1 LASHSKNSLN
11 HDPFLKAMIALGYSD
26 SQRDHILIQLQKA
39 GLWENSSGSSMLCTV
54 TKDLGEYSSTI
65 STLLIQDFG
74 LSPLVAHQ
82 TRAALQYMPNEP
94 RSIDGHRRPSRTP
107 ERPKED
113 VEGLFNAEPSMNDPV
128 VSSSFPNRTFI
139 SLEQRYKAT
148 IVSTSAQ
155 QRDQLTYSLALDEFP
170 VLQAELQ
177 DFFRF
182 MTLPSTDA
190 QGETPIRA
198 ATANIYLR
206 HAKLFLGWYWDIH
219 LSQQPTN
226 QKESLSLYSIF
237 PSKEKEYAAPILKF
251 VLWLRTSRRIA
262 VSYEANLLRGLSKL
276 LKWRFCK
283 ESCAD
288 DSDGSS
294 NGNNSFG
301 DIPVI
306 RELRKLHRDANR
318 RQAVAPR
325 VSNEDYKWLSWPE
338 YLQVV
343 QSARRD
349 LQSLLQA
356 YEHDYTAIAS
366 PAQKMESKQWLRSK
380 RIQQRQVAVAYQ
392 KYLILAVF
400 ANIPDRQRTVRE
412 LEIGRSFVKDAR
424 SQQWC
429 IKHAPED
436 YKTGKTYGER
446 PALHL
451 PTSLTNEMDAFI
463 DQWRPVLLER
473 RGGFNSTTTKWNHL
487 FLGVRTGTPLTS
499 DAVYHTVSKTCYQYS
514 GKRTNPHLLRDMI
527 VTHVRESS
535 DASEQQ
541 LEALALFMGHSAAI
555 QRKSYDRRTLTKKVA
570 PAVALLE
577 QVNAMGMSSNGR

>member
-1 LASHSKNSLN
+1 LDDASLKISDN
-11 HDPFLKAMIALGYSD
+11 DPFLKAMDALSYSEA
-26 SQRDHILIQLQKA
+26 QREQILAQLQSA
-39 GLWENSSGSSMLCTV
+39 GLWEDASRLLRTV
-54 TKDLGEYSSTI
+54 TQGLELAAI

-82 TRAALQYMPNEP
+82 TRAALQYTRNEAASM
-94 RSIDGHRRPSRTP
+94 RAVP
-107 ERPKED
+107 EHRPKIRDVPMED
-113 VEGLFNAEPSMNDPV
+113 EAEVYDAMNDTAASL
-128 VSSSFPNRTFI
+128 SSLRNRT

-148 IVSTSAQ
+148 IVNTAAQ
-155 QRDQLTYSLALDEFP
+155 QREQCSYRLSLDAFP
-170 VLQAELQ
+170 VLQAEL
-177 DFFRF
+177 DAFFRF

-198 ATANIYLR
+198 ATAKIYIK

-219 LSQQPTN
+219 LPQRRQQTADR
-226 QKESLSLYSIF
+226 ESLSLYIIF
-237 PSKEKEYAAPILKF
+237 PSKEKEHAAPILEF
-251 VLWLRTSRRIA
+251 VLWLRTTRRIA

-276 LKWRFCK
+276 LKWRFRK
-283 ESCAD
+283 ESCGD
-288 DSDGSS
+288 DHDGSS
-294 NGNNSFG
+294 MSNASFG
-301 DIPVI
+301 DIPLI

-325 VSNEDYKWLSWPE
+325 VSNEDHKWLSWPD

-343 QSARRD
+343 QSARTD
-349 LQSLLQA
+349 LQTLLQT
-356 YEHDYTAIAS
+356 YETEYAIVPTAVNNQWQR
-366 PAQKMESKQWLRSK
+366 AQKIL
-380 RIQQRQVAVAYQ
+380 QRQVAVAYQ

-400 ANIPDRQRTVRE
+400 SNIPDRQRTIRE
-412 LEIGRSFVKDAR
+412 LELGRSFVKDVR
-424 SQQWC
+424 TQQWC

-451 PTSLTNEMDAFI
+451 PTSLTNEIDVFI
-463 DQWRPVLLER
+463 DQWRPVLLMKHNEKT
-473 RGGFNSTTTKWNHL
+473 NATATECHHL
-487 FLGVRTGTPLTS
+487 FLSVRSGTPLTS
-499 DAVYHTVSKTCYQYS
+499 DAVYYTVSKTCYQYS

-535 DASEQQ
+535 HASEQQ

-570 PAVALLE
+570 PAVALME
-577 QVNAMGMSSNGR
+577 QVNAGSLGMSSSER